1 MFELKVMEPAAFKFD
16 YIATQAGQSSAGMPE
31 NDCRTRRR
39 EEAESF
45 SKKLMKVTS
54 VAWQPHATLHATLHA
69 ALHATLHATLPN
81 LEAHESDQCCVAAP
95 RNTTRY
101 TTRNTTRYTT
111 RNTTEWWQGQHFGA
125 LMLLRNEM
133 KIQDAFSVLAR
144 NAAPG
149 SISALLR
156 VV

>member
-31 NDCRTRRR
+31 NGCRTRRR

-69 ALHATLHATLPN
+69 
-81 LEAHESDQCCVAAP
+81 
-95 RNTTRY
+95 
-101 TTRNTTRYTT
+101 TTRYTT
-111 RNTTEWWQGQHFGA
+111 RNTTELLAGA
-125 LMLLRNEM
+125 AFWSF
-133 KIQDAFSVLAR
+133 DAFKE
-144 NAAPG
+144 
-149 SISALLR
+149 
-156 VV
+156 

>member
-31 NDCRTRRR
+31 NGCRTRRR

-54 VAWQPHATLHATLHA
+54 VAWQPHATLL
-69 ALHATLHATLPN
+69 
-81 LEAHESDQCCVAAP
+81 
-95 RNTTRY
+95 RY

-111 RNTTEWWQGQHFGA
+111 RNTTELLAGA
-125 LMLLRNEM
+125 AFWSF
-133 KIQDAFSVLAR
+133 DAFKE
-144 NAAPG
+144 
-149 SISALLR
+149 
-156 VV
+156 

>member
-31 NDCRTRRR
+31 NGCRTRRR

-54 VAWQPHATLHATLHA
+54 VAW
-69 ALHATLHATLPN
+69 
-81 LEAHESDQCCVAAP
+81 P

-111 RNTTEWWQGQHFGA
+111 RNTTELLAGA
-125 LMLLRNEM
+125 AFWSF
-133 KIQDAFSVLAR
+133 DALKE
-144 NAAPG
+144 
-149 SISALLR
+149 
-156 VV
+156 

>member
-31 NDCRTRRR
+31 NGCRTRRR

-54 VAWQPHATLHATLHA
+54 VAWQPHATLHATP
-69 ALHATLHATLPN
+69 HATLPN
-81 LEAHESDQCCVAAP
+81 C
-95 RNTTRY
+95 
-101 TTRNTTRYTT
+101 
-111 RNTTEWWQGQHFGA
+111 WQGQHFGA

-133 KIQDAFSVLAR
+133 KIQDDFSVLTR

-149 SISALLR
+149 ISAAFR
-156 VV
+156 QCCV

>member
-31 NDCRTRRR
+31 NGCRTRRR

-54 VAWQPHATLHATLHA
+54 VAWQPHATLNATLHA
-69 ALHATLHATLPN
+69 ILHATLHATLPN
-81 LEAHESDQCCVAAP
+81 C
-95 RNTTRY
+95 
-101 TTRNTTRYTT
+101 
-111 RNTTEWWQGQHFGA
+111 WQGQHFGA

-133 KIQDAFSVLAR
+133 QIQDDFSVLTR
-144 NAAPG
+144 KLPLAAF
-149 SISALLR
+149 R
-156 VV
+156 QCCV